1 MLGPQGGSKKDSWQN
16 FIQSKLN
23 RKELFKK
30 PSFTI
35 SETNERRAL
44 QHIADEQ
51 SESVEDSE
59 ELSGLS
65 SDKKSPTKR
74 KSLIE

>member
-1 MLGPQGGSKKDSWQN
+1 M
-16 FIQSKLN
+16 
-23 RKELFKK
+23 FKK
-30 PSFTI
+30 PSF
-35 SETNERRAL
+35 SSVNRKML

-65 SDKKSPTKR
+65 SENKSPVKR
-74 KSLIE
+74 KNLLE